1 MQQNLDSESRPDIL
15 IVDDLPDNIRL
26 LASILVERGY
36 NVRKALNGQMA
47 LTAAQTVPPDL
58 ILLDINM
65 PEMNGYEV
73 CQKLKKNSRTSSI
86 PVIFLSALDDVIDKV
101 QAFKV
106 GGIDFITKPF
116 YFEEVCIRIQ
126 TQLTIRNLQLQLKAQ
141 NAKLQQALDY
151 LRITQSMLPLR
162 KEVGGDGQITEFER
176 QNDSSI
182 SYTFDNINL
191 TSVREYIYKLLN
203 IISTYQKE
211 YPNPTPIVKQ
221 ALDEVDLSSIL
232 NLQKLAQSE

>member
-1 MQQNLDSESRPDIL
+1 MQQNLASQSRPDIL
-15 IVDDLPDNIRL
+15 IVDDIPDNIRL

-47 LTAAQTVPPDL
+47 LTAAQVVPPDL

-65 PEMNGYEV
+65 PKMNGYEV
-73 CQKLKKNSRTSSI
+73 CQQLKENPQTSSI
-86 PVIFLSALDDVIDKV
+86 PVIFLSALDDLIDKV
-101 QAFKV
+101 QAFQV

-141 NAKLQQALDY
+141 NEKLQHALDC
-151 LRITQSMLPLR
+151 LRITQSHPLR
-162 KEVGGDGQITEFER
+162 KEFGYDGQIAEVN
-176 QNDSSI
+176 QQKDNSI
-182 SYTFDNINL
+182 NYISDNINL
-191 TSVREYIYKLLN
+191 TSVTEYIYKLLN

-221 ALDEVDLSSIL
+221 VLDEVDLSTVL

>member
-1 MQQNLDSESRPDIL
+1 MQQNLASESRPDIL
-15 IVDDLPDNIRL
+15 IVDDIPDNIRL

-36 NVRKALNGQMA
+36 YVRKAINGQMA
-47 LTAAQTVPPDL
+47 LTAAQAVPPDL

-73 CQKLKKNSRTSSI
+73 CQKLKENLQTSSI
-86 PVIFLSALDDVIDKV
+86 PVIFLTALDDVIDKV
-101 QAFKV
+101 QAFQV
-106 GGIDFITKPF
+106 GGVDFITKPF

-126 TQLTIRNLQLQLKAQ
+126 TQLTIRNLQLQLQAQ
-141 NAKLQQALDY
+141 NVKLQQALDWF
-151 LRITQSMLPLR
+151 RITHSQLLLK
-162 KEVGGDGQITEFER
+162 KEVSCDGQIAEVNQ
-176 QNDSSI
+176 QNDNSI
-182 SYTFDNINL
+182 NYIPDNINL

-211 YPNPTPIVKQ
+211 YPNPTPIVEQ